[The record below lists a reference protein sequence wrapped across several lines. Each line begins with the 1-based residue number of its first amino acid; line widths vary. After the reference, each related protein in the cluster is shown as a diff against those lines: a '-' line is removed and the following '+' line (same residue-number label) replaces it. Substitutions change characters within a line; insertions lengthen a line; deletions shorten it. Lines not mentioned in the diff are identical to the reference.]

1 MATTVTRHGET
12 WDMISY
18 RVYGDEHW
26 TWLLVD
32 ANRHLRAV
40 RIFSAG
46 VRLTVPALPEEAA
59 SRSSL
64 PPWKQ

>member
-1 MATTVTRHGET
+1 MATTTTRHGET
-12 WDMISY
+12 WDMVSY
-18 RVYGDEHW
+18 RVYGDEHH

-32 ANRHLRAV
+32 ANRALRHV

-46 VRLTVPALPEEAA
+46 VRLNVPALPEEAA
-59 SRSSL
+59 AKSSL